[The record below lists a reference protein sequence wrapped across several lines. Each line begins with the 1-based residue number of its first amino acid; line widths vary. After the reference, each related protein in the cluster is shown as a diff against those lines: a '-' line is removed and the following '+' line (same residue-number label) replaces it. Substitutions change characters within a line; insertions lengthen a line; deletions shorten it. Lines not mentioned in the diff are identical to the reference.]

1 MRGVSLPALARRGV
15 KVAAASVDRV
25 RRPARG
31 VVVLIYHRV
40 GARTGVEVDLPAE
53 LFDQQLAFLRARG
66 PVVSMDDALDR
77 IAGDAPEGAD
87 PVVVTFDDGTVD
99 FVDVALPILVRHE
112 VPALLYAATGF
123 VDEGRSFPDDGR
135 PASWDGLREAVSTGL
150 VTVGSHTHNHAL
162 LDRLAPDRAAD
173 ELDRS
178 IERIGTEL
186 GIAPRDFAYPKA
198 VAPSPAADALVRAR
212 FRSAALSGS
221 RPNPYGATDPHRLAR
236 TPVQVS
242 DAMRWFAHKARGGMR
257 FEDDVRR
264 LVNRTRYA
272 SATT

>member
-53 LFDQQLAFLRARG
+53 LFDQQLAFLRERG

-99 FVDVALPILVRHE
+99 FVDVALPIL
-112 VPALLYAATGF
+112 
-123 VDEGRSFPDDGR
+123 
-135 PASWDGLREAVSTGL
+135 
-150 VTVGSHTHNHAL
+150 
-162 LDRLAPDRAAD
+162 
-173 ELDRS
+173 
-178 IERIGTEL
+178 
-186 GIAPRDFAYPKA
+186 
-198 VAPSPAADALVRAR
+198 
-212 FRSAALSGS
+212 
-221 RPNPYGATDPHRLAR
+221 
-236 TPVQVS
+236 
-242 DAMRWFAHKARGGMR
+242 
-257 FEDDVRR
+257 
-264 LVNRTRYA
+264 
-272 SATT
+272 